1 MCKYL
6 NKLFDWMSLDGA
18 LHILCSLVILLV
30 LAVFFPLWVAIVATV
45 FVGIGKEVYDRIS
58 YGLFSWKDV
67 LFDSIGIVLAVLIFL
82 LFKFFYK

>member
-1 MCKYL
+1 
-6 NKLFDWMSLDGA
+6 MSLDGA

-30 LAVFFPLWVAIVATV
+30 LSVFFPLWIAISATV
-45 FVGIGKEVYDRIS
+45 LVGIGKEVYDKLS
-58 YGLFSWKDV
+58 YGLFSWKDI